1 MTKQKYLDLDLTS
14 KISNHCLIGNL
25 SAICNRILL
34 GPKLLA
40 CAACLWSKMPMFQ
53 RAGMREG
60 GLPLLLAFQ
69 YLIPMIWRACDLKWK
84 TGIPTLRTCHFEASE
99 DIMTEFKSQAFHTR
113 RIKQLKVSGSGNP
126 PSLIPALRNISI
138 YVLKMKFSIL
148 FCTRLYVFFI
158 QQSRLNSLQP
168 LRSSQWANSGLGI
181 KTPSIWLA
189 LPRLFQMQQL
199 PGGIEIAKSTEK
211 LLIEITRFLDMDPD
225 LISL

>member
-99 DIMTEFKSQAFHTR
+99 EIMTKHKSQALHIT
-113 RIKQLKVSGSGNP
+113 RIKYWKASGSGNS
-126 PSLIPALRNISI
+126 PSINHALWNIGILLHKQSFWSQV
-138 YVLKMKFSIL
+138 YVG
-148 FCTRLYVFFI
+148 
-158 QQSRLNSLQP
+158 SLQKNLSKIP
-168 LRSSQWANSGLGI
+168 TITTFLLPNKNALWTILWRPKRALESFGLFY
-181 KTPSIWLA
+181 TYLHQN
-189 LPRLFQMQQL
+189 F
-199 PGGIEIAKSTEK
+199 
-211 LLIEITRFLDMDPD
+211 
-225 LISL
+225 